1 MGHHH
6 KKHHKN
12 TLKIISLGGYEE
24 IGKNCTAIE
33 YNSDLIIVDMGIQ
46 FPTDEMPG
54 IDYVIPDINYI
65 KQNLEKLKG
74 VIITHGHLDHIGA
87 IPYLA
92 PELKMP
98 TIYSMPLTL
107 GLIHERLE
115 EFNMAKSMKLKT
127 IVPEKSFRLGK
138 FFTIT
143 PFFVNHNIPDSVGF
157 FIETPMGN
165 IVHTGDFKIDQTPI
179 DQPVI
184 DLSNIGQYGRRGI
197 LALLSDSTNASIPG
211 NTMSERE
218 VFMNIDKKFAEI
230 KGRIIFT
237 SFSTLISRTQ
247 EVIYVCA
254 KYNKKLAISGFSL
267 EKCMNVAANLKKLTI
282 PNNILIKL
290 ENIKKYSDN
299 QVVILAS
306 GTQGEERSALS
317 RMSRGKHRGVKIK
330 RGDTVIFSSSPIPGN
345 ESAIHKVMN
354 NLIDRG
360 AKVIYE
366 PLFGMHT
373 SGHAN
378 QDDLRTIINLLRPK
392 YFIPAHGEHYM
403 QAAHIEIAES
413 CGISR
418 DNCFMLK
425 NGNVIEFSEVGDG
438 KLSPQQIN
446 YENIMV
452 DGLGV
457 GDVKNVVLRDRQTMS
472 EAGVFVVII
481 TVDKNKKRII
491 NTDIISRGFVF
502 MKESEKLIKK
512 TREEADKIA
521 RTYIQGRG
529 KKIDWSPLNNRIKD
543 NIGELLYA
551 ETERRPMILPLIIEI

>member
-1 MGHHH
+1 MRHHH

-12 TLKIISLGGYEE
+12 ILKIISLGGYEE
-24 IGKNCTAIE
+24 IGKNCTALE
-33 YNSDLIIVDMGIQ
+33 YNSDLIVIDMGIQ

-54 IDYVIPDINYI
+54 IDYVIPDINYL
-65 KQNLEKLKG
+65 KQNIKKLKG

-87 IPYLA
+87 IPYLL
-92 PELKMP
+92 PELQMP

-107 GLIHERLE
+107 GFIRSRLE
-115 EFNMAKSMKLKT
+115 EFNMDKETKLKT
-127 IVPEKSFRLGK
+127 IIPGKSFKLGM

-157 FIETPMGN
+157 FIETPAGN
-165 IVHTGDFKIDQTPI
+165 IVHTGDFKIDQMPI

-184 DLSNIGQYGRRGI
+184 DLSSIGQYGKRGI
-197 LALLSDSTNASIPG
+197 LALLSDSTNAPIPG

-218 VFMNIDKKFAEI
+218 VFMNIDKKFSEI

-267 EKCMNVAANLKKLTI
+267 EKCINIAAGLKKITI

-290 ENIKKYSDN
+290 ENIKKYPDS
-299 QVVILAS
+299 QVVVLAS

-330 RGDTVIFSSSPIPGN
+330 RGDTVIFSSSPIPGH

-354 NLIDRG
+354 SLIDRG

-366 PLFGMHT
+366 PIFGMHA

-392 YFIPAHGEHYM
+392 YFIPVHGEHYM

-413 CGISR
+413 CGVPR

-425 NGNVIEFSEVGDG
+425 NGSILEFNENGDG
-438 KLSPQQIN
+438 KLSPEQTN

-457 GDVKNVVLRDRQTMS
+457 GDIKSVVLRDRQTMS

-481 TVDKNKKRII
+481 TVDKNKKIII

-502 MKESEKLIKK
+502 MKESEKLIEK
-512 TREEADKIA
+512 TKNEADKIA

-529 KKIDWSPLNNRIKD
+529 KKIEWSPLNNRIKD
-543 NIGELLYA
+543 DIGEFLYA
-551 ETERRPMILPLIIEI
+551 ETERRPMMLPLIIEI